1 MKITN
6 YNKCNLDNSFLRNF
20 TIQAVQLRKTA
31 GGFFE
36 GIRKDEKKHENLYQ
50 LVRHL
55 TISIHGL
62 LSPHIQKDVF
72 IPRFVRV
79 PSRVH
84 EKISSKEHSVKC
96 KLHQG
101 TKLQVSERNY
111 G

>member
-1 MKITN
+1 MKIFKITN

-36 GIRKDEKKHENLYQ
+36 GIRKDENKHENLYQ

-62 LSPHIQKDVF
+62 LT
-72 IPRFVRV
+72 
-79 PSRVH
+79 
-84 EKISSKEHSVKC
+84 SKKMCSLLNLCVYHLVY
-96 KLHQG
+96 
-101 TKLQVSERNY
+101 TKRYRRRNTV
-111 G
+111 

>member
-1 MKITN
+1 MKIFKITN

-62 LSPHIQKDVF
+62 LT
-72 IPRFVRV
+72 
-79 PSRVH
+79 
-84 EKISSKEHSVKC
+84 SKKMCSLLYFCVYHLVY
-96 KLHQG
+96 
-101 TKLQVSERNY
+101 TKRYRRRNTM
-111 G
+111 